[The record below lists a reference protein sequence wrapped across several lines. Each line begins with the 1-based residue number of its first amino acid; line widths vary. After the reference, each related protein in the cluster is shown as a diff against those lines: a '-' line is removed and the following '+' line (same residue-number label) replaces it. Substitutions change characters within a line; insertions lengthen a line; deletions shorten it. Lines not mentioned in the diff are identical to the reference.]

1 MTDTT
6 AGVKASRLYPLLLL
20 AVPAAALTWAYWT
33 TLTELAHSW
42 STNASYSHGW
52 LVPLFAGFLLWNRR
66 GLLDFARLRPSLF
79 GPLLLALGLAMRL
92 VGSYFF
98 FAWLDPLSLVPVSAG
113 VFLMVGG
120 WHALRWGWPASVF
133 LFFMIPLP
141 YSLSG
146 QLALPLQHL
155 ATVCSTYIMQ
165 MLGLPA
171 LAEGNTIL
179 LNEASIGVVEACSG
193 LRMLMVF
200 FALSTAVALVIP
212 RPWLDK
218 VILVGSAVPIALA
231 VNILRITATG
241 ILHEFVNGET
251 ANAFF
256 HDVAGWFMMPLA
268 LAMLWGEYRLLTGL
282 FLPARALPGRT
293 RVWGLVSR
301 PGPNKGGAVAPRPA
315 RGRPALPP
323 APRERK
329 RAANSQAVRKP

>member
-6 AGVKASRLYPLLLL
+6 AGVKARRLYPLLLL
-20 AVPAAALTWAYWT
+20 AAPLAALTWAYWT
-33 TLTELAHSW
+33 TLTRLAQAW
-42 STNASYSHGW
+42 STNSSYSHGW
-52 LVPLFAGFLLWNRR
+52 LVPLFAGFLLWHRR
-66 GLLDFARLRPSLF
+66 GLLDAGRLRPSLF
-79 GPLLLALGLAMRL
+79 GLPLLALGLAMRL
-92 VGSYFF
+92 VGTYYF
-98 FAWLDPLSLVPVSAG
+98 FAWLDPLSLLPVSAG
-113 VFLMVGG
+113 IVLLVGG
-120 WHALRWGWPASVF
+120 WHGLRWAWPASVF

-141 YSLSG
+141 FSLSG

-155 ATVCSTYIMQ
+155 ATVCSTYLMQ
-165 MLGLPA
+165 LLGLPA

-200 FALSTAVALVIP
+200 FALATAVALVIR

-218 VILVGSAVPIALA
+218 LILVASAVPIALA

-268 LAMLWGEYRLLTGL
+268 LTMLWGEYRLLTRL
-282 FLPARALPGRT
+282 FLPVQAIPGRT
-293 RVWGLVSR
+293 R
-301 PGPNKGGAVAPRPA
+301 GAPPRKALAPRPE

-323 APRERK
+323 AQRGRQ
-329 RAANSQAVRKP
+329 RAANPQAVRKP